1 MTTTTKATPEPMNF
15 DPNLIMCG
23 RMVDKTVRLTFGRWH
38 YRTTIEIVIGGNTN
52 GLSVIESAV
61 ESAYYRLDT
70 IPFFNDETGENEEMA
85 VIDFGDLECH
95 DDGFRGGEWLKDMLI
110 SAEIIKIEPEA
121 KQ

>member
-85 VIDFGDLECH
+85 VIDFGDR
-95 DDGFRGGEWLKDMLI
+95 FR
-110 SAEIIKIEPEA
+110 
-121 KQ
+121 